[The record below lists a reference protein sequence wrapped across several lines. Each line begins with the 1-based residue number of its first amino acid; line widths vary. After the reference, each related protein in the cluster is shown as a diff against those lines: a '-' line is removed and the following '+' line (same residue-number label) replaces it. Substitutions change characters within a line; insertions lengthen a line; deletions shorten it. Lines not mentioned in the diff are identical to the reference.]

1 MGWCDDPSSNH
12 YNKLIIFPFKKKAE
26 KLFLKSKIYDLVLVL
41 NYNMNPIK
49 KNKGSAIFLHLGNK
63 YLKPT
68 KGCVAIKKN
77 DFLKILKKVTKKT
90 QLIIL

>member
-1 MGWCDDPSSNH
+1 
-12 YNKLIIFPFKKKAE
+12 
-26 KLFLKSKIYDLVLVL
+26 
-41 NYNMNPIK
+41 MNPIK
-49 KNKGSAIFLHLGNK
+49 KNKGSAIFLHLSNK

>member
-1 MGWCDDPSSNH
+1 MQYHNH
-12 YNKLIIFPFKKKAE
+12 LTCPCLNAAI
-26 KLFLKSKIYDLVLVL
+26 LVHVL

-77 DFLKILKKVTKKT
+77 DFLKILKKITKKT

>member
-1 MGWCDDPSSNH
+1 
-12 YNKLIIFPFKKKAE
+12 
-26 KLFLKSKIYDLVLVL
+26 
-41 NYNMNPIK
+41 MNPIK